1 MIASNLRRGGE
12 KMKNIRGFLGSS
24 FGRATLAVATV
35 AGVLVGGAVASGADV
50 VSSAFGT
57 ETTSLT
63 TDIGLGAALVV
74 ALMGIGLG
82 VRMLIKWSKR
92 SVSAA

>member
-1 MIASNLRRGGE
+1 MNKLRD
-12 KMKNIRGFLGSS
+12 FVSS
-24 FGRATLAVATV
+24 GAGRASLAIATV
-35 AGVLVGGAVASGADV
+35 AGVLVGCASLSGADV
-50 VSSAFGT
+50 VSSAFT
-57 ETTSLT
+57 SETTTLT

-82 VRMLIKWSKR
+82 IRMLVKWSKR